1 MAHTLNLG
9 PWYRYPTSPTFRG
22 SNPYNTGGGGVATE
36 EFSATPVSE
45 SQINLGWDNTN
56 YPQATGFVILRATIG
71 GLLTWSHVATVAA
84 NVTSYSDT
92 SLTQNTEYVYSL
104 YIPRSSGTYNYELAI
119 AVTLSPSI
127 NTVIVNNNSEF
138 LTATSNSSITDVRLA
153 AGSSYTSAINGAVSG
168 KNRLS
173 NKQTIR
179 ADDPENPPTLT
190 GVQFSL
196 AGTKGFR
203 FYHLNMVNTG
213 GGDIFAEGASPT
225 DESSS
230 VQDCSICYTS
240 ITGPDKSS
248 IYTNTTPN
256 ANFDSGMPNVID
268 FQNYRCKNNTIF
280 GNDCIWVRQFAN
292 IRPNGNQLIAKNRIN
307 YWYFDNIRLLGQ
319 GEEGRAAGNTYLLQ
333 NGILNNL
340 AVYEEETASAPHA
353 DVLQVFN
360 VGGSG
365 AGTNPCIDNFF
376 ASQNWTTQ
384 NSALRGNFVQGNLC
398 QSNMKKVVFHENMM
412 LTHNAPHA
420 HWFDAGARGVLISKA
435 TCGSVTGSSEATVR
449 VAHNNSTNIKIVD
462 SIIPGGFADGT
473 VTATQYDSVTDNNY
487 LGSGSSASETV
498 YTGPLGSSDEFN
510 IFTRFVP
517 VLAHQD
523 KGALTPEGIFR
534 GSLHVPACADPAAQ
548 SITNFGSGGRVTL
561 TTLTAPTLNSPVQA
575 YLGGTTYTINLR
587 YAATGTASW
596 TTVTGVTQGQQIT
609 CGTGTKDFQLVWVN
623 AEGEGVYC
631 DSITVTVT

>member
-153 AGSSYTSAINGAVSG
+153 AGSSYTSAINGAVAN
-168 KNRLS
+168 KNRVS
-173 NKQTIR
+173 NRLTIR

-190 GVQFSL
+190 NVQFSTS
-196 AGTKGFR
+196 GTKGVR
-203 FYHLNMVNTG
+203 FYHLTMNNG
-213 GGDIFAEGASPT
+213 GGDIFTCGETANDAQAT
-225 DESSS
+225 
-230 VQDCSICYTS
+230 QDCSWCYNTIRGPDRSATYTS
-240 ITGPDKSS
+240 
-248 IYTNTTPN
+248 TTPN
-256 ANFDSGMPNVID
+256 AEYQTGMPNVFD
-268 FQNYRCKNNTIF
+268 LGRSYCKNNVIF
-280 GNDCIWVRQFAN
+280 GNSARDIRQFAD
-292 IRPNGNQLIAKNRIN
+292 IRANGNQLIAKNRIE

-319 GEEGRAAGNTYLLQ
+319 PSEGRAAGNTYFLQ
-333 NGILNNL
+333 NGILNNI
-340 AVYEEETASAPHA
+340 AIYEEIDEDSPHA
-353 DVLQVFN
+353 DVIQVFN
-360 VGGSG
+360 TGG
-365 AGTNPCIDNFF
+365 TDPYIDNVFI
-376 ASQNWTTQ
+376 SQNWTTQ
-384 NSALRGNFVQGNLC
+384 NTALRGNFVQGNLC
-398 QSNMKKVVFHENMM
+398 QSNMRKVVFHENMM

-420 HWFDAGARGVLISKA
+420 HWFDSGARGVLVSKE
-435 TCGSVTGSSEATVR
+435 TNGSVTGSSEASIR
-449 VAHNNSTNIKIVD
+449 VTNNNSTNIKLVD
-462 SIIPGGFADGT
+462 SIIPGGFSSGSVSA
-473 VTATQYDSVTDNNY
+473 VQYAPVQDNNY
-487 LGSGSSASETV
+487 LGSGQSASETV
-498 YTGPLGSSDEFN
+498 YSGPLGSSDEFN
-510 IFTRFVP
+510 IFQKFIP

-534 GSLHVPACADPAAQ
+534 GSLHVPACAASTAQ
-548 SITNFGSGGRVTL
+548 TITNFGSGGRVTL